1 MIYKVFS
8 YTLGSDDKLE
18 LEETDL
24 DTAVLR
30 AMFISKELGEGYGVR
45 LDTYERGVWVGRC
58 RWFQNGKE
66 ITEEIIKKVI
76 GTASEQLH

>member
-24 DTAVLR
+24 DAAVLR

-45 LDTYERGVWVGRC
+45 LDTYERDIWVGRC

-66 ITEEIIKKVI
+66 ITDELINLVVESVDDYFN
-76 GTASEQLH
+76 